1 MAKQVVEV
9 GQIVYVEDLETFWGT
24 VAKNEGLEEYI
35 VTKANG
41 SSFYCVE
48 RNRVDGSEYRFSNK
62 TMMHNSS
69 FGGRMIA
76 YLDPDEYYDAIEKK
90 KKREKL
96 VKLAHD
102 TVDKMN
108 ITELENLIKFIKND
122 KQFND

>member
-24 VAKNEGLEEYI
+24 VTKNEGLEEYI

-41 SSFYCVE
+41 SSFYCVR
-48 RNRVDGSEYRFSNK
+48 RNRINGVEYRFSNK
-62 TMMHNSS
+62 TMTNDSS

-102 TVDKMN
+102 AVDKMN
-108 ITELENLIKFIKND
+108 IAELENLI
-122 KQFND
+122 QFVESEKKKGE